1 MAKVALWS
9 LEIVAWTS
17 KMNYFQFLRPMEI
30 FSFIYYTPHF
40 GRIFDMF
47 VLALESWY
55 PRAIEESRSNMLGK
69 PKSIHS
75 TTFYYVF
82 SKFESALINASTF
95 DTVRNW
101 KKSSV
106 DLFNSEG

>member
-9 LEIVAWTS
+9 LEIATWTS
-17 KMNYFQFLRPMEI
+17 EMDYFQFLRPMEF
-30 FSFIYYTPHF
+30 FSFIYDTPHF

-55 PRAIEESRSNMLGK
+55 PRAIEESRSNMFGK
-69 PKSIHS
+69 LKSIHS

-82 SKFESALINASTF
+82 SKFEGALKNASTF
-95 DTVRNW
+95 DAVRNW
-101 KKSSV
+101 K
-106 DLFNSEG
+106 N